1 MDHIDAMDD
10 LRKGIGLRAY
20 AQTDPVVAYK
30 EEGYEMF
37 EAMIAAIQQETARR
51 LFLVRLQQAP
61 PPDGPE
67 PTVSVE

>member
-1 MDHIDAMDD
+1 MLSGVYEVVAGHFDR
-10 LRKGIGLRAY
+10 LGY